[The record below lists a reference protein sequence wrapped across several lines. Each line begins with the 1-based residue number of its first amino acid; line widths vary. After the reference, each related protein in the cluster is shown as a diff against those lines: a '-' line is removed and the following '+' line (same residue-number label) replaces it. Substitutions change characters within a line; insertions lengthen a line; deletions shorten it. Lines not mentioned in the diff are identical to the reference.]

1 MAIPGSTDPTT
12 TIAELDIQLAELSA
26 RALELGASPEEVTSL
41 GGTVATPNPI
51 SNPILAQ
58 AETASAKA
66 NPTGPD
72 SIQDA
77 RKVIEEVSKSS
88 QEARASIQANVLATS
103 EASEAIQ
110 GSLGDIASAD
120 RMVRELSLV
129 ADMSAQK
136 ATLATFE
143 ALGGQEAQIAL
154 ATQFKEEGDR
164 ASALLDERTDIMDD
178 EHTGIALIDAIV
190 NGFRSIQT
198 EIELESAQLEQAQT
212 LSQIQGAT
220 SITEGAASAN
230 ILTKQTITDA
240 SIEASLKSVSAE
252 SSIKA
257 KDIEIKNLHNNSVA
271 LQQSMAAD
279 ERMISN
285 KLQLVQLENS
295 AEAREAAREAREL
308 QREKM
313 EIQRQKL
320 PLELDNLK
328 KQNTILTE
336 RLKEITDPKR
346 KAQVQAQFDE
356 NARKLAATNAAR
368 ADMVEDAQKGQEV
381 LFGRHEEADTVDLK
395 LDSPASVKKYF
406 KFQELG
412 SMAKPTLGEDP
423 FEARQTYKELD
434 PENLSPRTKG
444 KRMLEAVEVK
454 LAEEVKKLGAGKLPK
469 DEAGLKVLYN
479 KLAKKVYDDWHDEI
493 KTGDTSNPLHAA
505 PMATLVTYDT
515 VANDKFF
522 KTSVKPR
529 AMQEVNPEKL
539 LDLAITESI
548 AGSITLEEGLAGIV
562 KIFEAAID
570 HNDTMQGGG
579 TRVGFPGQF
588 QYNVRVPRVPTFF
601 EQMLQKTEKGI
612 FAPLAALDEAIFG
625 ETPEF
630 PGPNL
635 SGITAAVSAL
645 AVSPTVLINVV
656 DIIALREHAVKLRS
670 AVAVEPR
677 SAEPSTTPTVSP
689 TVSPTE

>member
-26 RALELGASPEEVTSL
+26 RALSLGASPEEVTFL
-41 GGTVATPNPI
+41 GGIVATPNPI

-72 SIQDA
+72 SIQDT

-164 ASALLDERTDIMDD
+164 ASALLDERTDIMND
-178 EHTGIALIDAIV
+178 EHTGITLIDTIV

-279 ERMISN
+279 ERTISN

-295 AEAREAAREAREL
+295 AEARDAAREARKL

-313 EIQRQKL
+313 EIQRQTL

-356 NARKLAATNAAR
+356 NARQLAATNAAR
-368 ADMVEDAQKGQEV
+368 ADMVEDVQRGQDV

-395 LDSPASVKKYF
+395 LDSPASVEKYF

-454 LAEEVKKLGAGKLPK
+454 LAEKLKKLGAGKLPK

-479 KLAKKVYDDWHDEI
+479 KLAIDLSDDWHDEI

-522 KTSVKPR
+522 KTSVKQR

-562 KIFEAAID
+562 KILEAAED
-570 HNDTMQGGG
+570 YNNTMQGGG

-645 AVSPTVLINVV
+645 AVSPTVLIDFK

>member
-164 ASALLDERTDIMDD
+164 ASALLDKRTDIMDD